1 MYNDFSEVYNKLV
14 FDIDYDFYLETI
26 KKQLRELNLIP
37 RDILE
42 IGIGTGN
49 LTKRMDFRT
58 DSYIGVDLSSEM
70 LEIASSNLNDKE
82 NLQLIN
88 ADISKFKMENT
99 FDLAISTLDTINY
112 ILDKEELYESF
123 KNIYDSLRPNSAFI
137 FDINSENKLRNVLGN
152 NDYIYEYENIFYTWQ
167 SFLDEENDIVDFVL
181 DFFIEEDN
189 LYRRITEEQSEK
201 IYSLDYILKILKD
214 VGFKIHNY
222 IDFDTGKNI
231 DDNSQRILITATK

>member
-26 KKQLRELNLIP
+26 KKQLMKLNLEP
-37 RDILE
+37 KDILE

-58 DSYIGVDLSSEM
+58 NSYIGVDLSSEM
-70 LEIASSNLNDKE
+70 LEIASNNLNDKE

-88 ADISKFKMENT
+88 ADISKFKMENR

-112 ILDKEELYESF
+112 ILDEDDLYASF
-123 KNIYDSLRPNSAFI
+123 KNIYDSLRANSAFI

-152 NDYIYEYENIFYTWQ
+152 NDYIYEYDNIFYTWQ
-167 SFLDEENDIVDFVL
+167 SFLDEENNIVDFVL
-181 DFFIEEDN
+181 DFFIEENN

-201 IYSLDYILKILKD
+201 IYSLDYIINILKNI
-214 VGFKIHNY
+214 GFEINNY

-231 DDNSQRILITATK
+231 DENSQRILLTVTK

>member
-26 KKQLRELNLIP
+26 KKQLMKLNLEP
-37 RDILE
+37 KDILE

-49 LTKRMDFRT
+49 LTKRMDFKT

-70 LEIASSNLNDKE
+70 LEIASNNLNDKE

-88 ADISKFKMENT
+88 ADISKFKMENR

-112 ILDKEELYESF
+112 ILDEDDLYASF
-123 KNIYDSLRPNSAFI
+123 KNIYDSLRANSAFI

-152 NDYIYEYENIFYTWQ
+152 NDYIYEYDNIFYTWQ
-167 SFLDEENDIVDFVL
+167 SFLDEENNIVDFVL
-181 DFFIEEDN
+181 DFFIEENN

-201 IYSLDYILKILKD
+201 IYSLDYIINILKNI
-214 VGFKIHNY
+214 GFEINNY

-231 DDNSQRILITATK
+231 DENSQRILLTVTK

>member
-37 RDILE
+37 RNILE

-49 LTKRMDFRT
+49 LTKRMDFKT
-58 DSYIGVDLSSEM
+58 NSYIGVDLSSEM
-70 LEIASSNLNDKE
+70 LEIASNNLNDKE

-112 ILDKEELYESF
+112 ILDEDDLYSSF

-137 FDINSENKLRNVLGN
+137 FDINSENKLRNILGN

-214 VGFKIHNY
+214 IGFKINNY

-231 DDNSQRILITATK
+231 DDNSQRILITVTK